1 MRIGP
6 IISMLVLTSLVVYA
20 AITYG
25 PGVGEW
31 ISDPQ
36 TREAIGGQAG
46 NALLIMGASTI
57 GLLGGLSIVA
67 LFKYLREK

>member
-1 MRIGP
+1 MRLKNIVA
-6 IISMLVLTSLVVYA
+6 MLVLAGLVVFV

-25 PGVGEW
+25 PGIEEW

-46 NALLIMGASTI
+46 NALLIMGASGI
-57 GLLGGLSIVA
+57 GLLGGLSILA

>member
-6 IISMLVLTSLVVYA
+6 IIAMLILTAFVVWV

-25 PGVGEW
+25 PGIEEW
-31 ISDPQ
+31 ISNPQ
-36 TREAIGGQAG
+36 THEAIGGQAG
-46 NALLIMGASTI
+46 NALLIMGASGI
-57 GLLGGLSIVA
+57 GLLGGLGTLA